1 MQFLCDADACHLVH
15 PSDFAVK
22 GSSAIGQSMPDLRS
36 GSVLYFPFP
45 FPFPFPSSLAYHCTR
60 TPRAKDSELFE
71 IDNLNDKVNTVNNA
85 KFSASTYSIAGSDT
99 FPNSPCTAL
108 LVHRTISG
116 AIDEAVRVR
125 AAAELSLPA
134 LELQHLP
141 QIYLRPPGNLQP
153 PQPSEY

>member
-1 MQFLCDADACHLVH
+1 MSFSSSIGLCCHRKLSH
-15 PSDFAVK
+15 WSEYA
-22 GSSAIGQSMPDLRS
+22 RS
-36 GSVLYFPFP
+36 TQRLCTVY
-45 FPFPFPSSLAYHCTR
+45 FPFPSSLAYHCTR

-85 KFSASTYSIAGSDT
+85 KFSASTYAIARSDT